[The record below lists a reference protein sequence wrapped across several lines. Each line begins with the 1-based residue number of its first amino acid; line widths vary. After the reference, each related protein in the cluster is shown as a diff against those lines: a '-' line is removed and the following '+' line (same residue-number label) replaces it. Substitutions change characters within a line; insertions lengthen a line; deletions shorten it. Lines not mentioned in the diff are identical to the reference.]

1 MKNIDL
7 RKLLI
12 TTGVSIVLVVGALFI
27 FKIHQADTTA
37 EVLTS
42 ICNSFFVVGG
52 IILCLGLLT
61 WCSNHGAFI
70 GLMYGFKT
78 IFERRRFENAFKQRQ
93 SYGEYRESKL
103 AKQKDFLHFIVV
115 GVVFLLLS
123 IIIMVFI

>member
-12 TTGVSIVLVVGALFI
+12 TTGVSIALVVGCLFI

-37 EVLTS
+37 KVLTS

-78 IFERRRFENAFKQRQ
+78 IFERRRFEKSFQQRQ

-103 AKQKDFLHFIVV
+103 AKQKEFLHFVVV
-115 GVVFLLLS
+115 GVVFLILS
-123 IIIMVFI
+123 IIIMFFI